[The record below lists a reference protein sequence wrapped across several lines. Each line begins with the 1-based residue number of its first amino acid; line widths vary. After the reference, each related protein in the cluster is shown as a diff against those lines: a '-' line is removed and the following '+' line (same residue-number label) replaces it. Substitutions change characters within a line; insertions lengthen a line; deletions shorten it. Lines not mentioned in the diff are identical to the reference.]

1 MNNPSEASSRSSLS
15 DVAAVF
21 LKLGVIAFGGPA
33 AHIAMMRDEIVGRRK
48 WMDDRRF
55 LDLLGATNL
64 IPGPNSTEMTI
75 HIGYERAGWPG
86 LITGG
91 ASFILPAMLIV
102 TILSWVYVTYGSA
115 PAAGWL
121 LYGVKPV
128 IIAVILQAIWALG
141 RRAVK
146 TWWMALI
153 GAVVLGLYF
162 LGIDTLAL
170 LFGGAILV
178 MIIENA
184 RRLREQPGA
193 LLWFGGGARGLS
205 PLRLMWVI
213 PAAAAAPFSVGVLFL
228 TFLKI
233 GAVLYGG
240 GYTLLAFL
248 QDDFVDRLGWLT
260 HSQLIDAVAIGQV
273 TPGPLF
279 TTATFIGF
287 VLAYNASGGSIPAAV
302 GGGVVA
308 TLGIFLPS
316 FIFVALTHRLIPRM
330 RASKW
335 ASSFLDGANIAAVG
349 LMAAV
354 TIELARSAFVDP
366 LTVGLGLV
374 AAVILVRW
382 NVNSFWLVLGGA
394 VVGAGV
400 GWFGG

>member
-1 MNNPSEASSRSSLS
+1 MNNPSEASSRSPLS

-146 TWWMALI
+146 AWWMALI

-184 RRLREQPGA
+184 RRLREQPAA
-193 LLWFGGGARGLS
+193 LLWFGGGARGLP

-382 NVNSFWLVLGGA
+382 NVNSFWLVLGGG